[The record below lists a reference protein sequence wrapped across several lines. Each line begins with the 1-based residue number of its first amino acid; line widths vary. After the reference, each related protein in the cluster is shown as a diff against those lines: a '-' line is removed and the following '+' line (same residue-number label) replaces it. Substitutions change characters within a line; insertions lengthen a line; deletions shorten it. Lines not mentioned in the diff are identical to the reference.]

1 MTEPAHRLDP
11 ATIAARLATA
21 APVPVTGDDGVEP
34 DRRGRVA
41 AAVLVPL
48 IDREDGTTVLLT
60 RRSRRLRDHAG
71 QISFPGGRI
80 EGCDADAACCALRE
94 AREEV
99 GIAPERV
106 RILGRLPAYDTAT
119 GFRIH
124 PCVGWLEPPPRL
136 RPDPVEVEEI
146 FEVPLAFVLDPA
158 NHRREYYEGRGR
170 RRATWVLPYD
180 GRRIWGATAGILVGF
195 SRLLNGTGRV

>member
-1 MTEPAHRLDP
+1 MTDPRLDP
-11 ATIAARLATA
+11 AAIAARLAAA
-21 APVPVTGDDGVEP
+21 APAPAIADDGVEADP
-34 DRRGRVA
+34 EGRVA

-48 IDREDGTTVLLT
+48 IAREDGTTVLLT
-60 RRSRRLRDHAG
+60 RRSQRLRDHAG

-94 AREEV
+94 AEEEV
-99 GIAPERV
+99 GIARDRV

-124 PCVGWLEPPPRL
+124 PFVGWVEPPPRL

-146 FEVPLAFVLDPA
+146 FEVPLAFVLDPG

-170 RRATWVLPYD
+170 RRETWVLPFA

-195 SRLLNGTGRV
+195 SRLLDGTGRA